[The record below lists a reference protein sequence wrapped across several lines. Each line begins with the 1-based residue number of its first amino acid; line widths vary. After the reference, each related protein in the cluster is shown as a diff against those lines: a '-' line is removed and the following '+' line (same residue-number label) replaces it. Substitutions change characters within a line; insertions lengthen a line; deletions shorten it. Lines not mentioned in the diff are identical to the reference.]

1 MKTLKGPITFASIQF
16 KLEGEVGTALTIE
29 FLRSDP
35 QTARGRTSKCE
46 GWSWS
51 RQRKGAM
58 VLETFA
64 PLLIEQK
71 ETPQP
76 EPKEAPLPLGVIEL
90 EQAIAET
97 GSTDETSTAT
107 RWCHA
112 CHGENRSER
121 RDLTPA

>member
-1 MKTLKGPITFASIQF
+1 
-16 KLEGEVGTALTIE
+16 
-29 FLRSDP
+29 
-35 QTARGRTSKCE
+35 
-46 GWSWS
+46 
-51 RQRKGAM
+51 M

-76 EPKEAPLPLGVIEL
+76 EPKEAPLPLGVIEH

-107 RWCHA
+107 RWRHA
-112 CHGENRSER
+112 RHGEKP
-121 RDLTPA
+121 LPA